1 MEQYMPIVWIGF
13 AIFMLLCE
21 GFAGTD
27 NDLLCLQTG
36 LFLAGRRDASASER
50 GRSRYGYN
58 TACIN
63 MVRSRLGL
71 CRHNNYIYKRHNN
84 PVSSV
89 PCCVTCIAD
98 CDTTAC
104 KTL

>member
-21 GFAGTD
+21 GF
-27 NDLLCLQTG
+27 
-36 LFLAGRRDASASER
+36 
-50 GRSRYGYN
+50 YN

-71 CRHNNYIYKRHNN
+71 CRHNNYIHKRHNN
-84 PVSSV
+84 PVGGV

>member
-1 MEQYMPIVWIGF
+1 MRKGGGQLYG
-13 AIFMLLCE
+13 AIYADSVGSLCNIYV
-21 GFAGTD
+21 A
-27 NDLLCLQTG
+27 L
-36 LFLAGRRDASASER
+36 
-50 GRSRYGYN
+50 RSLYN

-71 CRHNNYIYKRHNN
+71 CRHYNYIHKRHNN

-89 PCCVTCIAD
+89 PYCVTCFDD

>member
-1 MEQYMPIVWIGF
+1 MRKGGRQLYGSIYADSVDR
-13 AIFMLLCE
+13 LCNVYV
-21 GFAGTD
+21 A
-27 NDLLCLQTG
+27 L
-36 LFLAGRRDASASER
+36 RRL
-50 GRSRYGYN
+50 YN

-71 CRHNNYIYKRHNN
+71 CRNNHYIHKRHNN

-89 PCCVTCIAD
+89 PCCVTYFAD

>member
-1 MEQYMPIVWIGF
+1 MEQYMPIVWIG
-13 AIFMLLCE
+13 LCDIYV
-21 GFAGTD
+21 A
-27 NDLLCLQTG
+27 L
-36 LFLAGRRDASASER
+36 RRL
-50 GRSRYGYN
+50 YN

-71 CRHNNYIYKRHNN
+71 RRNNNYIHKRHNN
-84 PVSSV
+84 PVSGV